1 MFHIL
6 VADITFV
13 TWLLPCL
20 VLRIIVIL
28 QTLSWRP
35 ELFANEIQILKVLE
49 WSEMDCKR
57 RHLDGVW
64 VKQRETFLPIRD
76 LK

>member
-1 MFHIL
+1 MFHLL
-6 VADITFV
+6 VADIIFV

-35 ELFANEIQILKVLE
+35 ELFANEIQILKVLK
-49 WSEMDCKR
+49 WSQTDYKR